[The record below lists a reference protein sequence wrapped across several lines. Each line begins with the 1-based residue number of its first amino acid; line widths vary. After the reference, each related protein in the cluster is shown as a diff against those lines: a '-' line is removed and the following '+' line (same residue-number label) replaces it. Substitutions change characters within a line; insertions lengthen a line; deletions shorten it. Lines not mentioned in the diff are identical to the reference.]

1 MKIHIAQK
9 GETLWKIAK
18 KYGVNF
24 EELKKMNAQLSN
36 PDMIMPGMK
45 IKVPGG
51 AAVKEHHVPPNI
63 PPNIPH
69 HVPKEMP
76 KVENIQKK
84 EVPVPIVQPKKEIPV
99 PIVQPTKEIIKE
111 VPKEKPYPI
120 YQPVMPQPLP
130 EIDIS
135 NYYMMNMQQ
144 MQTQVQEMPK
154 EEIPVQMPVMPVQ
167 QPVMP
172 VQQPVY
178 NYCYPVMPVCDPCYN
193 PYIYGYQPQ
202 MMPQVQGAMV
212 QPMAVQPAAMPGV
225 PTTGYIAGV
234 PHWHDESSSHPGM
247 YGKMDS
253 SDHYGHAPGAVMP
266 AAQPAVP
273 YPSYQMPYSQV
284 PVTGGYPVMPGVAP
298 AYTSAGVPGDC
309 GCGGG
314 GTPYY
319 ASYPYMRQAI
329 APPMQPF
336 GSVMPS
342 DQANAYA
349 MPVRHDE
356 GNADE

>member
-51 AAVKEHHVPPNI
+51 GGGGVKEHHVPPNVA
-63 PPNIPH
+63 PNVSPNIPH
-69 HVPKEMP
+69 HAPKEMP
-76 KVENIQKK
+76 KVEHIKK
-84 EVPVPIVQPKKEIPV
+84 EVPV

-111 VPKEKPYPI
+111 VPKEVPYPI

-144 MQTQVQEMPK
+144 SQSQIQQQVEKEVPK
-154 EEIPVQMPVMPVQ
+154 EVPVPVEMPVMPVQ
-167 QPVMP
+167 QPM
-172 VQQPVY
+172 Y
-178 NYCYPVMPVCDPCYN
+178 NYCYPVMPICDPCYN
-193 PYIYGYQPQ
+193 PYGYMYQPQ
-202 MMPQVQGAMV
+202 MMPQVHGTMM
-212 QPMAVQPAAMPGV
+212 QPMGVQPAMLPGV
-225 PTTGYIAGV
+225 PTTGYVA
-234 PHWHDESSSHPGM
+234 PQWHDESSSHPGM

-253 SDHYGHAPGAVMP
+253 SDYWGHAPEAVMP
-266 AAQPAVP
+266 VAQQAVP
-273 YPSYQMPYSQV
+273 YPAYQMPH
-284 PVTGGYPVMPGVAP
+284 VAP
-298 AYTSAGVPGDC
+298 AYTNVGMPGC
-309 GCGGG
+309 GCGGSQ
-314 GTPYY
+314 YY
-319 ASYPYMRQAI
+319 APYMRQAF
-329 APPMQPF
+329 APATAYNPYPF
-336 GSVMPS
+336 GSVLPS
-342 DQANAYA
+342 DNANAYA

-356 GNADE
+356 GNEDE